1 MSTKG
6 NLAVSN
12 KKRMAHIL
20 YLPSGTAFRVHV
32 MVLPKRGKGSN
43 LMKSEENQ
51 DKDDFTYQGPSNR
64 SLGGWSHD
72 RLPKMVKNKSCSP
85 AL

>member
-1 MSTKG
+1 MKISNKIAKKSEKNQDCDQYCWVVISGSKGDIQNG

-20 YLPSGTAFRVHV
+20 YLPSDTAFRVCV

-43 LMKSEENQ
+43 LMQSEE
-51 DKDDFTYQGPSNR
+51 K
-64 SLGGWSHD
+64 
-72 RLPKMVKNKSCSP
+72 
-85 AL
+85 